1 MKLEKL
7 LIIPFLLF
15 LFSIRL
21 IGNVTND
28 SVLIVLNSNIEMS
41 KKVDFLNHYLIK
53 TDVTYSNEELTV
65 FDKLIADNT
74 NNTENLGYIK
84 SFYGRVLYFNNRK
97 IEAEKVLEESFDHLN
112 KIKPNN
118 GSISIVCQYIGA
130 VKNELGKN
138 NEALNYYFKA
148 LKAEETNKDSNNLAV
163 IYANISNI
171 YFGLKLFKESNEYIK
186 KSVDIFSKIEEKEG
200 LAGAYLGYGINL
212 MNIDKLSESKIYI
225 TKSLQISTATNN
237 VKDEMLAI
245 NNLGILDELSG
256 DYDAAL
262 IKYNNVKEYNE
273 KNKDTIAL
281 AYIYSDLGSLF
292 TTKKDYPKAIE
303 NFQKSLYFY
312 KAIKNPIGIRDVYS
326 SLSSVYKT
334 IGNYKKAFEYTDQY
348 YIINDSIN
356 NLANIKKMTEM
367 SMGFQHEKDLA
378 LKEQTY
384 NQELKRQN
392 LFKLAMAIVILLI
405 SLMFVISY
413 RAYNLKKRTNIL
425 ISKQNENLEI
435 LNATKDKLFGIIG
448 HDLRKPATSFN
459 GITKKVNFLIKE
471 NDFETLNK
479 FGNEIE
485 KNANELNNLI
495 DNLLGWSM
503 LQKDGIKLN
512 PQKINLF
519 SAVAE
524 VLEPFQSMAKEKN
537 ITIHNE
543 ISIDNYVEVDE
554 QSLYIILRN
563 LIHNALKFTNKSGN
577 LYLNTSR
584 EKNRIKLIIRDTGI
598 GMTNSEI
605 SEMFNFHSAS
615 TKGTAN
621 EKGTGLGM
629 FIIGQWSKLNNIK
642 VNTISEKGVGTT
654 FELVF

>member
-7 LIIPFLLF
+7 LIIPFILF
-15 LFSIRL
+15 YFSNHIF
-21 IGNVTND
+21 GNVKGD
-28 SVLIVLNSNIEMS
+28 SLIIVLNSNIEMS
-41 KKVDFLNHYLIK
+41 KKVDFINHYILK
-53 TDVTYSNEELTV
+53 TDITYSNEELAV
-65 FDKLIADNT
+65 FDKLIADNI

-84 SFYGRVLYFNNRK
+84 CVYGRVLLINKRK
-97 IEAEKVLEESFDHLN
+97 LEAEKILEEAYEILI
-112 KIKPNN
+112 KINPSKAVF
-118 GSISIVCQYIGA
+118 SKLCQYLGA
-130 VKNELGKN
+130 IKNEHGRN
-138 NEALNYYFKA
+138 YEALDYYFKS
-148 LKAEETNKDSNNLAV
+148 LKAEEVNRDSHNIAV
-163 IYANISNI
+163 VYANISNI
-171 YFGLKLFKESNEYIK
+171 YFGLKLFKESNDYME
-186 KSVDIFSKIEEKEG
+186 KSINIFDRSKNKDD

-225 TKSLQISTATNN
+225 TKALQVARKNN
-237 VKDEMLAI
+237 DIKNEMLAI
-245 NNLGILDELSG
+245 NNLGIVDELSG
-256 DYDAAL
+256 DYSSAL
-262 IKYNNVKEYNE
+262 AKYNIVRDHNE
-273 KNKDTIAL
+273 KVKDTIAL
-281 AYIYSDLGSLF
+281 AYIYTDLGSLF

-312 KAIKNPIGIRDVYS
+312 EAVHNPIGMKDIYNE
-326 SLSSVYKT
+326 LIKVYKLN
-334 IGNYKKAFEYTDQY
+334 GNYKKAMECSDQY
-348 YIINDSIN
+348 YILNDSIN

-392 LFKLAMAIVILLI
+392 LFKLAMAFVILLI

-413 RAYNLKKRTNIL
+413 RAYNLKKRTNTL
-425 ISKQNENLEI
+425 ISKQNENLEM

-471 NDFETLNK
+471 NDFETLYK

-524 VLEPFQSMAKEKN
+524 VLEPFQSMAKEKS
-537 ITIHNE
+537 ITILNE

-598 GMTNSEI
+598 GMTNAEI
-605 SEMFNFHSAS
+605 NEMFNFHSAS

>member
-312 KAIKNPIGIRDVYS
+312 KSAHNPIGMKDIYNELVK
-326 SLSSVYKT
+326 VYKLS
-334 IGNYKKAFEYTDQY
+334 GNYKKAMECSDQY
-348 YIINDSIN
+348 YILNDSIN

-378 LKEQTY
+378 LKEQTF
-384 NQELKRQN
+384 NQELRRQN
-392 LFKLAMAIVILLI
+392 LFKLAMAFVIFLI